1 MNENQL
7 MIFYFRINLNVLHED
22 LEMNLKIFFLFDYHL
37 ILIHHKMYLLYEK
50 NLEFQ
55 LIVFVHNEY
64 NYFFYKIKKIKII
77 LNRFYFL
84 TLYYLVEYRLDKS
97 FENLFD
103 NYKWE

>member
-7 MIFYFRINLNVLHED
+7 KIFYFLINLNVLHED

-64 NYFFYKIKKIKII
+64 NYFLFIK
-77 LNRFYFL
+77 
-84 TLYYLVEYRLDKS
+84 
-97 FENLFD
+97 
-103 NYKWE
+103 